1 MDAYH
6 SLGTHICPVVEGYS
20 AEGRRRVKSLLTH
33 LSVMLLKTTQGSE
46 LLKSPLQGRDA
57 AGLLAT
63 QSKRRG
69 WEQWEVGGVGGG
81 EGYMAVS
88 R

>member
-1 MDAYH
+1 MPITAWERTYAPL
-6 SLGTHICPVVEGYS
+6 SGVVEGYS
-20 AEGRRRVKSLLTH
+20 AEGRRRVQSLLTH

-63 QSKRRG
+63 QPKQRG
-69 WEQWEVGGVGGG
+69 WEQWGWGSGK
-81 EGYMAVS
+81 GYMVVS
-88 R
+88 K